1 MSKEEELKALLRE
14 AFVLLASG
22 FRPYSDESDK
32 EFAKTLSRIRQAAYA
47 VEKSVFVASQ
57 RIRRAMGC
65 VGIVTENWNAAH
77 ERRAAATRRQ
87 PYPAHRAVEGTDRQN
102 PPAGAAIQS

>member
-47 VEKSVFVASQ
+47 VEKKCFC
-57 RIRRAMGC
+57 GK
-65 VGIVTENWNAAH
+65 
-77 ERRAAATRRQ
+77 
-87 PYPAHRAVEGTDRQN
+87 PAHPQGYGMCWDCYGKLECCT
-102 PPAGAAIQS
+102 